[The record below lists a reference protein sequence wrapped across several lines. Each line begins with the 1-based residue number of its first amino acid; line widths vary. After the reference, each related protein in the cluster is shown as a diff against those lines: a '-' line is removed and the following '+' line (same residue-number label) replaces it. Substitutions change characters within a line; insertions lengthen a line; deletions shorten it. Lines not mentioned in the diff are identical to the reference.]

1 MGTKLYIV
9 TFDLL
14 QPGDYASLQIRL
26 KSIRG
31 CQLLDCQWAL
41 LTKESAAELKELVR
55 GFVDR
60 NDRIVVV
67 EAGVDWAS
75 RHAFAK
81 LGDLIEPRGGPAQVL
96 WRRKWN
102 L

>member
-1 MGTKLYIV
+1 MKLYIV
-9 TFDLL
+9 TCDLL
-14 QPGDYASLQIRL
+14 QARDYASLHTRL
-26 KSIRG
+26 ASMRG
-31 CQLLDCQWAL
+31 CQLLKNQWAFL
-41 LTKESAAELKELVR
+41 AKESASELKELIR
-55 GFVDR
+55 RFVDR

-67 EAGVDWAS
+67 EAGADWAS

-81 LGDLIEPRGGPAQVL
+81 LGDLMEPRGGPAQIL

>member
-1 MGTKLYIV
+1 MTLFIV

-14 QPGDYASLQIRL
+14 QPGDYASLHTRL
-26 KSIRG
+26 KSIKG
-31 CQLLDCQWAL
+31 CQLMNSQWAFL
-41 LTKESAAELKELVR
+41 ANESASELKELIR
-55 GFVDR
+55 GSVDP

-67 EAGVDWAS
+67 EAGTDWAS
-75 RHAFAK
+75 RHALAK

>member
-1 MGTKLYIV
+1 MKLYIV
-9 TFDLL
+9 TCDLL
-14 QPGDYASLQIRL
+14 QTGDYASLQTRL
-26 KSIRG
+26 KAIRG
-31 CQLLDCQWAL
+31 CQLLKSQWAFL
-41 LTKESAAELKELVR
+41 ANESATELKDLIR

-67 EAGVDWAS
+67 EAGADWAS

-81 LGDLIEPRGGPAQVL
+81 LGDLIEPPGGPAKVL